1 MGFNCL
7 KATATSR
14 RQFAFY
20 HLVLKNS
27 WYSFYQPQ
35 KDERLSWPWSH
46 PVVLNTGPLNWESS
60 VLTTSYCSM
69 IVKLTKLTT
78 GVGNQGN
85 NKFKGLI
92 CGIRESLWFVSP
104 HITTFEARSSSIP
117 SILSKLCP
125 LNDPTRHKHYAR
137 KLEKNT
143 LLLLLSGIKTKLEK
157 LYVSQQSFKR

>member
-1 MGFNCL
+1 M
-7 KATATSR
+7 
-14 RQFAFY
+14 
-20 HLVLKNS
+20 
-27 WYSFYQPQ
+27 
-35 KDERLSWPWSH
+35 
-46 PVVLNTGPLNWESS
+46 VLNTGPLNWESS

-137 KLEKNT
+137 KLEKNA

-157 LYVSQQSFKR
+157 LCFSIIFQALQSIDLLTEPVYKFIDYLGKVSEIVSAGKDF

>member
-1 MGFNCL
+1 M
-7 KATATSR
+7 
-14 RQFAFY
+14 
-20 HLVLKNS
+20 
-27 WYSFYQPQ
+27 
-35 KDERLSWPWSH
+35 
-46 PVVLNTGPLNWESS
+46 VLNTGPLNCESS

-104 HITTFEARSSSIP
+104 HITTFEARSGSIP

-157 LYVSQQSFKR
+157 LYVSQTIFQALESIDLLTEPVYKFIDYLGKVSEIVSAGKDF